1 MTVLTIEIP
10 DAETDEVVKYLKD
23 KHVIIKE
30 TAVKSLD
37 DLTKEDYQRNTFMR
51 AKNRHG
57 SAAKYL

>member
-10 DAETDEVVKYLKD
+10 DTETDEVVKYLME

-30 TAVKSLD
+30 TTVKSLE
-37 DLTKEDYQRNTFMR
+37 DLTKEDYQRDTFMR
-51 AKNRHG
+51 AKNRRG